1 MKHTRYRIDDDH
13 GHFAHRPRTT
23 YSQLMPFGDQCL
35 LHFLADTRLDAEV
48 TRIHRVREWRC
59 GETARRP
66 AWGFDR
72 LLDVH
77 VEVYDVEKRLNRA
90 HELIVSSGTS
100 HQSVGLAI
108 LHDERGC
115 QCAAWPLAWGQ
126 GVRFPRNQGVVI
138 APAIEDKSQ
147 VGHHDAG
154 SPTAVK
160 AGHETDHVAITVDDG
175 DIARIAVVAGV
186 AVEVDHR
193 ILEQRC
199 SRSLH
204 EFFRVPGTQF

>member
-1 MKHTRYRIDDDH
+1 MTPNFISPHQAQAYASFRGSAPACSTPVFGSMAITAISLIDH
-13 GHFAHRPRTT
+13 GPLTRNLCPLAISACCTFSPIRDSTPRSPG
-23 YSQLMPFGDQCL
+23 YIVCGNGDAGKL
-35 LHFLADTRLDAEV
+35 
-48 TRIHRVREWRC
+48 RV
-59 GETARRP
+59 
-66 AWGFDR
+66 D
-72 LLDVH
+72 H
-77 VEVYDVEKRLNRA
+77 IEKRLNCA
-90 HELIVSSGTS
+90 HELIVSAGTS

-115 QCAAWPLAWGQ
+115 QCTAWTLARGQ

-147 VGHHDAG
+147 VGHHDAR

-186 AVEVDHR
+186 AVEVDNR
-193 ILEQRC
+193 I
-199 SRSLH
+199 
-204 EFFRVPGTQF
+204 

>member
-1 MKHTRYRIDDDH
+1 MTITAISLIDH
-13 GHFAHRPRTT
+13 GPLTRSLCPLAISACCTFSPIRDSTPRSPG
-23 YSQLMPFGDQCL
+23 YIVCGNGDAGKL
-35 LHFLADTRLDAEV
+35 
-48 TRIHRVREWRC
+48 RVDQRGASIACW
-59 GETARRP
+59 T
-66 AWGFDR
+66 FMSK
-72 LLDVH
+72 
-77 VEVYDVEKRLNRA
+77 VYDVEKRLNCA

-115 QCAAWPLAWGQ
+115 QCTACTLATGQ

-147 VGHHDAG
+147 VGHHDAR

-186 AVEVDHR
+186 AVEVDNR
-193 ILEQRC
+193 ILEQRRL
-199 SRSLH
+199 RSLH